1 MKFLVFALF
10 IGSAFAYDLEDIIDV
25 IEQHHDVECLVDT
38 KGWDLALRLGMLD
51 SYSGETFYRK
61 KYKCVGDEK
70 NFKVRLKYRETKS
83 YNEDGSLMAQT
94 KLTKIK
100 FKPKKYYF
108 NIKPLL

>member
-51 SYSGETFYRK
+51 SYSGELFTARNINVWVMRK
-61 KYKCVGDEK
+61 TSK
-70 NFKVRLKYRETKS
+70 
-83 YNEDGSLMAQT
+83 
-94 KLTKIK
+94 
-100 FKPKKYYF
+100 
-108 NIKPLL
+108 